1 MGMPMQTAELMSD
14 QGPVCERPALSPDQ
28 KQKWDRDGYL
38 VLPQFFS
45 ADIIDPINALI
56 VALSDPAKRPQA
68 LASRLVVDL
77 LSEKAGDQRVRLADA
92 PVEALTRPVKFN
104 DLFLETD
111 LVRSCNLHPRLVP
124 ILSELLDGA
133 PAVCNSLN
141 FIQGSEQTDHIDSWF
156 MPPPVLDKMVVSSVC
171 LEDVHPDAGPLVF
184 YPGSHKIPPYRFSDG
199 RLNAIE
205 PEMKGCFDYVH
216 GEIKKR
222 GLKRETFIGRKGDV
236 FIWASQLAHGG
247 SPINDPKRTRRS
259 LVTHYWRASDMPR
272 HKLERWAPGA
282 YYFARDHQ
290 PVPSRPAWK
299 RLADRAQLE
308 LRWTLRRLKGAKAE
322 RING

>member
-1 MGMPMQTAELMSD
+1 MQAADSVRV
-14 QGPVCERPALSPDQ
+14 GPSARERPVLSAEQ
-28 KQKWDRDGYL
+28 KEKWDRDGYL
-38 VLPQFFS
+38 VLPQFFA

-56 VALSDPAKRPQA
+56 VTLSDPHTRPRD

-77 LSEKAGDQRVRLADA
+77 LSGPSGDQRVRLADA
-92 PVEALTRPVKFN
+92 PVEALSRPVKFN

-111 LVRSCNLHPRLVP
+111 IVRACSLHPRLVP
-124 ILSELLDGA
+124 ILDELLDGA

-156 MPPPVLDKMVVSSVC
+156 MPPPVLNKMVVTSVC
-171 LEDVHPDAGPLVF
+171 LEDVHPDAGPLVY

-205 PEMKGCFDYVH
+205 AEMQGCFDYVH
-216 GEIKKR
+216 GEIEKR

-236 FIWASQLAHGG
+236 FIWSAQLAHGG
-247 SPINDPKRTRRS
+247 SPIKDPARTRRS
-259 LVTHYWRASDMPR
+259 LVTHYWRASDMAR

-290 PVPSRPAWK
+290 PIPSSPAWK
-299 RLADRAQLE
+299 RLAARAGLE
-308 LRWTLRRLKGAKAE
+308 LRWTMRRLRGASVE
-322 RING
+322 RTGA